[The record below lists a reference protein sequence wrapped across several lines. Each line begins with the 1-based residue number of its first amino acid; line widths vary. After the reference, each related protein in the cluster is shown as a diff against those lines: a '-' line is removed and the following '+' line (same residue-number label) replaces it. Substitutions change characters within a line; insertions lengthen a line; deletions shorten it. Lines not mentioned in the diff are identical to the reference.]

1 MTAFLTVAKE
11 HRAIKKVFHPNDII
25 RWFGPAA
32 VYLFIFIA
40 GASGPI
46 GSARAADGGNAVLA
60 AGDARA
66 GVYRRVELTQSG
78 SVKSDDFDSHLRL
91 NVYDCDPDARRIEPA
106 CVLLIY
112 EVE

>member
-11 HRAIKKVFHPNDII
+11 HRAINKVFRPNDIT
-25 RWFGPAA
+25 RRFGLVA
-32 VYLFIFIA
+32 VYLYLSIA
-40 GASGPI
+40 GANGPF

-66 GVYRRVELTQSG
+66 GVYRRVELTQDG
-78 SVKSDDFDSHLRL
+78 SVTSDDFGRHRRL
-91 NVYDCDPDARRIEPA
+91 NVYDCDPDARRIEPT

-112 EVE
+112 EIE